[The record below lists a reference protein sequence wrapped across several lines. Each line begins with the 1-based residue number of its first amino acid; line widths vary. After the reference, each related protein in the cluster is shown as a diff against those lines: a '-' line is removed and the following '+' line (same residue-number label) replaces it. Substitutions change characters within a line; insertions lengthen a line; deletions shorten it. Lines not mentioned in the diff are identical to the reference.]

1 MQADFNL
8 TPHWKVAFSTG
19 FDITHKQITL
29 TNITVVR
36 DLHCWE
42 LTFNWTP
49 ALPTF
54 PNQQFSI
61 ILQPKSNTLKDLKV
75 QKKKSLQQL

>member
-1 MQADFNL
+1 V
-8 TPHWKVAFSTG
+8 HR
-19 FDITHKQITL
+19 QITL
-29 TNITVVR
+29 TNLTVIR

-54 PNQQFSI
+54 NSQQFSI
-61 ILQPKSNTLKDLKV
+61 ILQPKSPTLKDLKA
-75 QKKKSLQQL
+75 QKKNSLQPL